1 MKRIAFIS
9 EHASPLAILGGVDN
23 GGQNVYVAELA
34 KELAEDGYSV
44 DIFTRKENTQQAEL
58 IDWLPGIRVIH
69 IKAGPSAIVEKEN
82 LLVHMEEFRDN
93 MLFFISRQRLRYD
106 LIHAHFFM
114 SALVASSIKKTLH
127 IPYVVTFHALGLVRK
142 AYQQEADKF
151 PPERC
156 LIERFIVRDAD
167 RIIAE
172 CPQDREDLIRYY
184 DAEAKKISVVPCGF
198 NPTEFQP
205 FDRREARRKLGL
217 PETGRILLQLGR
229 MVPRKGI
236 DTVITAL
243 AHLTHQAEKVRLVIV
258 GGNSDDPDPLLTPEI
273 GRLQDIAKATNV
285 ADLVLFTGRKTREML
300 RYYYA
305 AADIFITTPWYEPF
319 GITPL
324 EAMACGIPVIG
335 SDTGGIKYSVAHGRT
350 GFLVPPKTPADLAI
364 KIDQL
369 LKNVALA
376 EQMGRRALKR
386 VHKLFTWKKVAHQM
400 SEVYGQVES
409 TLRREKLARHKAFAM
424 DKETFP
430 VRAAGSLLGHPLY
443 PVLNAPRS

>member
-34 KELAEDGYSV
+34 KELADNGHSI
-44 DIFTRKENTQQAEL
+44 DIYTRKEDPHQSD
-58 IDWLPGIRVIH
+58 IVDWLPGIRVIH
-69 IKAGPSAIVEKEN
+69 IKAGPTTILEKEN
-82 LLVHMEEFRDN
+82 LLCHMDEFRDN
-93 MLFFISRQRLRYD
+93 MLLFITSRRCYYD

-114 SALVASSIKKTLH
+114 SALVASSIKKTLQ

-142 AYQQEADKF
+142 AHQQDADKF

-167 RIIAE
+167 RLIAE
-172 CPQDREDLIRYY
+172 CPQDKEDLIRYY
-184 DAEAKKISVVPCGF
+184 DAEASKISIVPCGF
-198 NPTEFQP
+198 SPAEFQP
-205 FDRREARRKLGL
+205 YDRIAARKRLGL
-217 PETGRILLQLGR
+217 PETDRILLQLGR
-229 MVPRKGI
+229 MVPRKGV
-236 DTVITAL
+236 DTVIKAL
-243 AHLTHQAEKVRLVIV
+243 GHLTHQAEKVRLVIV
-258 GGNSDDPDPLLTPEI
+258 GGNSDEPDPRLTPEI
-273 GRLQDIAKATNV
+273 GRLQELATAANV
-285 ADLVLFTGRKTREML
+285 ADRILFTGRKSREIL

-350 GFLVPPKTPADLAI
+350 GFLVPPKAPADLAK
-364 KIDQL
+364 KIDRL
-369 LKNVALA
+369 LKDVRLA

-386 VHKLFTWKKVAHQM
+386 VHKLFTWKKVALQM
-400 SEVYGQVES
+400 TDVYALVAT
-409 TLRREKLARHKAFAM
+409 TLRREKLARHKAFSM
-424 DKETFP
+424 ENGSFP
-430 VRAAGSLLGHPLY
+430 LRSAGALLGHPLY
-443 PVLNAPRS
+443 PVLNAPGS

>member
-9 EHASPLAILGGVDN
+9 EHASPLAAPGGVDN

-34 KELAEDGYSV
+34 KELAEGGYNV
-44 DIFTRKENTQQAEL
+44 DIYTRRENTEQPESV
-58 IDWLPGIRVIH
+58 DWLPGIRVIH
-69 IKAGPSAIVEKEN
+69 VKAGPAVIIEKEK
-82 LLVHMEEFRDN
+82 LLGHMEEFRDN
-93 MLFFISRQRLRYD
+93 MLRYITRKRLFYD
-106 LIHAHFFM
+106 LVHAHFFM

-167 RIIAE
+167 RLIAE
-172 CPQDREDLIRYY
+172 CPQDRIDLIRYY
-184 DAEAKKISVVPCGF
+184 DAEADKISVVPCGF
-198 NPTEFQP
+198 NPGEFQP
-205 FDRREARRKLGL
+205 FDRSEARRKLGL

-229 MVPRKGI
+229 LVPRKGI
-236 DTVITAL
+236 DTVIKAL
-243 AHLTHQAEKVRLVIV
+243 GHLTHPAEKVRLVIV
-258 GGNSDDPDPLLTPEI
+258 GGNSEEPDPRLTPEI
-273 GRLQDIAKATNV
+273 ARLQDIARAANV
-285 ADLVLFTGRKTREML
+285 ADLIVFTGRKSREIL

-335 SDTGGIKYSVAHGRT
+335 SDIGGIKYSVAHGRT
-350 GFLVPPKTPADLAI
+350 GFLVPPKAPADLAV

-369 LKNVALA
+369 LKDVRLA
-376 EQMGRRALKR
+376 EQMSRRALKR
-386 VHKLFTWKKVAHQM
+386 VHKLFTWKRVAGQM
-400 SEVYGQVES
+400 SEVYTSLE
-409 TLRREKLARHKAFAM
+409 TALRREKLYGHKAFAHERESFSL
-424 DKETFP
+424 KT
-430 VRAAGSLLGHPLY
+430 AGTLLRQPFY
-443 PVLNAPRS
+443 PVFNAPGS

>member
-9 EHASPLAILGGVDN
+9 EHASPLAILGGIDS

-34 KELAEDGYSV
+34 KELAKDGYTV
-44 DIFTRKENTQQAEL
+44 DIYTRRENTKQPE
-58 IDWLPGIRVIH
+58 IEDWLPGIRVIH
-69 IKAGPSAIVEKEN
+69 VQAGPVGIIEKEK

-93 MLFFISRQRLRYD
+93 MLAFITRDQPRYD

-114 SALVASSIKKTLH
+114 SALVASSLKRTLH

-156 LIERFIVRDAD
+156 LIERFVVRDAD
-167 RIIAE
+167 RLIAE

-184 DAEAKKISVVPCGF
+184 DADAERISIVPCGF
-198 NPTEFQP
+198 NPREFQP
-205 FDRREARRKLGL
+205 FDRMEARQKLGL
-217 PETGRILLQLGR
+217 PDDGRILLQLGR
-229 MVPRKGI
+229 MVPRKGV
-236 DTVITAL
+236 DTVIRAMGQV
-243 AHLTHQAEKVRLVIV
+243 THQVEKVWLVIV
-258 GGNSDDPDPLLTPEI
+258 GGNSDEPDSLLTPEI
-273 GRLQDIAKATNV
+273 GRLQEIARAVNV
-285 ADLVLFTGRKTREML
+285 ADRILFTGRKGRDLL

-350 GFLVPPKTPADLAI
+350 GFLVPPKEPADLAG

-369 LKNVALA
+369 LKDIRLA
-376 EQMGRRALKR
+376 EQMGRRGLRR
-386 VHKLFTWKKVAHQM
+386 VHKLFTWKKVALQM
-400 SEVYGQVES
+400 SDAYELVATAV
-409 TLRREKLARHKAFAM
+409 RREKLARHRAFAL
-424 DKETFP
+424 DKEIHSLKT
-430 VRAAGSLLGHPLY
+430 AGTLLRQPFY
-443 PVLNAPRS
+443 PVFNFPGS